1 MNWTTKIK
9 GFLVEEDGVTA
20 IEYGLIAALIAV
32 GIIATVT
39 IVGTELQTTFGDIS
53 GALIA
58 APGP

>member
-1 MNWTTKIK
+1 MNWLTTKIK

-39 IVGTELQTTFGDIS
+39 IVGTELNNTFTDVS
-53 GALIA
+53 DALNPPA
-58 APGP
+58 